1 MTRNPQG
8 FFSQFFHFSQRLRI
22 IDMVGPLKQIKN
34 IDALK
39 SYISSKIVLMSDSN
53 GVFDEKD
60 FIRTLKEIMDFVP
73 LIEDDIFDAWDE
85 ARGAGV

>member
-1 MTRNPQG
+1 
-8 FFSQFFHFSQRLRI
+8 
-22 IDMVGPLKQIKN
+22 MVGPLKQIKN

-60 FIRTLKEIMDFVP
+60 FIRTLKDIMDFVS

>member
-1 MTRNPQG
+1 
-8 FFSQFFHFSQRLRI
+8 
-22 IDMVGPLKQIKN
+22 MVGPLKQIKN

-60 FIRTLKEIMDFVP
+60 FIHTLKDIMDFVS

-85 ARGAGV
+85 VRGAGV

>member
-1 MTRNPQG
+1 
-8 FFSQFFHFSQRLRI
+8 
-22 IDMVGPLKQIKN
+22 MVGPLKQIKN
-34 IDALK
+34 IDVLK

-60 FIRTLKEIMDFVP
+60 FIRTLKEIMDFVS
-73 LIEDDIFDAWDE
+73 LIEDDIFDDWDE

>member
-1 MTRNPQG
+1 
-8 FFSQFFHFSQRLRI
+8 
-22 IDMVGPLKQIKN
+22 MVGPLKQIKN

-60 FIRTLKEIMDFVP
+60 FIRTLQEIMDFVS

>member
-1 MTRNPQG
+1 
-8 FFSQFFHFSQRLRI
+8 
-22 IDMVGPLKQIKN
+22 MVGTLKQIKN